1 MRHPHRQG
9 SSEYLKLLG
18 FKRYHYLAWP
28 RISSTR
34 LVLLHGRGECADIW
48 TAFAGHLSGSADIL
62 ALDLRGHGGTP
73 WDPDAHYELDD
84 FVDDLRLQIGHWN
97 RPSVLI
103 GHGLGAQIAMRGTQE
118 LGDLVKALVVID
130 PDHGNGAT
138 DTLIEIL
145 AAAAGR
151 GAGTDSRMFGDA
163 LWEKLYRDMTWAQP
177 GRGRTAK
184 CDPAVLDRLPA
195 GSQSGRVSSL
205 SQTALV
211 ILSGGGGHCASA
223 LSGDLKEALPR
234 GHLVNV
240 PAGAWPHVRSPAE
253 TAEVVLRFVRGLAQ

>member
-1 MRHPHRQG
+1 MRQSLRQG

-18 FKRYHYLAWP
+18 LRRYHYLAWP

-48 TAFAGHLSGSADIL
+48 TAFAGRLASSADIL
-62 ALDLRGHGGTP
+62 AVDLRGHGGTP

-84 FVDDLRLQIGHWN
+84 FVDDLCLQIRHWN

-103 GHGLGAQIAMRGTQE
+103 GHGLGAQIAMRGTQK
-118 LGDLVKALVVID
+118 LGDLVKAVVVID
-130 PDHGNGAT
+130 PEDGDGET

-145 AAAAGR
+145 AAAAVSG
-151 GAGTDSRMFGDA
+151 GATNSRMYGDA

-177 GRGRTAK
+177 SRGRTAK

-195 GSQSGRVSSL
+195 MSQSGRVSSL

-211 ILSGGGGHCASA
+211 IASGYSGHRATA
-223 LSGDLKEALPR
+223 LSGDLKETLPYGR
-234 GHLVNV
+234 IVNV
-240 PAGAWPHVRSPAE
+240 PSGAWPHVRSPAE